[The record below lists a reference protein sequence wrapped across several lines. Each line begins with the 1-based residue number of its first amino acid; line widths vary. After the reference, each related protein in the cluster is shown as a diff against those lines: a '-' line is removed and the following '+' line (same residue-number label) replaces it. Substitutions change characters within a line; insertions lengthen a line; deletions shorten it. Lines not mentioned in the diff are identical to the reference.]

1 MEARSTN
8 YRRTIATLQGLLTG
22 LWPDTQAAVPLR
34 VSGDADE
41 VMFGRTD
48 SCERLRDL
56 VKQQAQALKGEPSF
70 CTWPSTSMGAHE
82 GHQRTTIR
90 LVYGETTLSVRN
102 WRGCI

>member
-22 LWPDTQAAVPLR
+22 LWPGTQAAVPLR

-56 VKQQAQALKGEPSF
+56 VKQQAQALKGRNLLRILLHL
-70 CTWPSTSMGAHE
+70 A
-82 GHQRTTIR
+82 IN
-90 LVYGETTLSVRN
+90 VYGRT
-102 WRGCI
+102 

>member
-1 MEARSTN
+1 MCEDALLQDGEVEARSTN

-22 LWPDTQAAVPLR
+22 LWPHTKAAVPLR

-56 VKQQAQALKGEPSF
+56 VKQQAQALKGEQHCSLRRP
-70 CTWPSTSMGAHE
+70 
-82 GHQRTTIR
+82 R
-90 LVYGETTLSVRN
+90 LQAPKKRS
-102 WRGCI
+102 